1 MAFGTVPLNDGTE
14 IPLIAY
20 GTGSVWKFQDVVP
33 YVEQALETGFSHI
46 DTAAYYQTEE
56 GVGIGIKE
64 SGLDRKSLYIAT
76 KFSGGDIQQEVRK
89 SLTKLGLKYV
99 DLYLVHSPRLV
110 TGSLENAWKELE
122 KIKEDGLSKSIGVS
136 NFEVEHLEQVVK
148 TAKVVPAVNQINLHP
163 YNYAEA
169 VPVLEY
175 CKKHGIIVEA
185 YSSLTPI
192 TKAPG
197 GPVDGPVSQA
207 AQRRNATPAQV
218 LQLWVLSKGAVI
230 VTTSSKKERLLEYLS
245 VADLPPLT
253 KEEIAAIDAA
263 GALGPPGS
271 SSIRALAARL
281 RVRPWH
287 TVALGA
293 LLLIAGFQR
302 YYVQ

>member
-56 GVGIGIKE
+56 GVSIGIKE

-76 KFSGGDIQQEVRK
+76 KYDGGDIQQEVRK

-99 DLYLVHSPRLV
+99 DLYLIHSPRLV

-122 KIKEDGLSKSIGVS
+122 KIKEDDLSKSIGVS
-136 NFEVEHLEQVVK
+136 NFQVEHLEQVVK

-163 YNYAEA
+163 YNHAEA

-175 CKKHGIIVEA
+175 CKKHGIVVEA

-197 GPVDGPVSQA
+197 GPH

-245 VADLPPLT
+245 VADLPPLA

-271 SSIRALAARL
+271 SRIRALSACL

-302 YYVQ
+302 YYIQ